1 MARSLIAR
9 TLLGL
14 RVWFVVDDERMEE
27 RRRGGRTAPSDR
39 RGEQLA
45 GARFEASRRRPA
57 DLLGQWTGDPTVR
70 PSGVDLR
77 TSLAYDLLA
86 LDAAH
91 DYEALLLSPVAP
103 IGVTS
108 VLAPTSQDRVL
119 STTRGTEVVS
129 DATNVLALECALRL
143 RRDSA
148 AHVRLCTVHQLLR
161 MQPISDEGGHSK
173 HFRLLMLADAGAGL
187 PEDGFEVTAVLAHLA
202 IYGRLLDAA
211 ARAHGLVWE
220 RPALIIRSN
229 DALPA
234 ISTRLTVALADAFPD
249 VAVREE
255 WLDSTYYRGLRIGYG
270 VHDAAGSFH
279 EIVDV
284 GVFDWV
290 AQLTS
295 NRRHRL
301 VASAI
306 GLQLLPVLF
315 SGS

>member
-1 MARSLIAR
+1 M
-9 TLLGL
+9 
-14 RVWFVVDDERMEE
+14 
-27 RRRGGRTAPSDR
+27 
-39 RGEQLA
+39 
-45 GARFEASRRRPA
+45 
-57 DLLGQWTGDPTVR
+57 
-70 PSGVDLR
+70 
-77 TSLAYDLLA
+77 LA
-86 LDAAH
+86 LDAAP

-103 IGVTS
+103 LGVTS

-161 MQPISDEGGHSK
+161 MQPTSDESGRSK
-173 HFRLLMLADAGAGL
+173 HFRLLMLADAGVGL
-187 PEDGFEVTAVLAHLA
+187 PEDGFEVAAAVAHLSA
-202 IYGRLLDAA
+202 YRRLLDAA
-211 ARAHGLVWE
+211 AHAHGIAWQ

-229 DALPA
+229 EALPA
-234 ISTRLTVALADAFPD
+234 ISARLHVALSDSFPD
-249 VAVREE
+249 VAIREE
-255 WLDSTYYRGLRIGYG
+255 HLDSTYYRGLRIGYG
-270 VHDAAGSFH
+270 VHDRAGAFH
-279 EIVDV
+279 EIVDL

-295 NRRHRL
+295 NRRHRF

-306 GLQLLPVLF
+306 GLQLLPLLF